1 MLQSAAVVALVV
13 TVVVLWLTLPVP
25 TVDEIRDMVA
35 AFGVWGG
42 LVFVAGY
49 GVASLIPIPKSVVSI
64 AAGLVWGL
72 GYGVLL
78 VTAAS
83 MLGATLAFFIGRG
96 LGQDLLR
103 RVMGDHLRR
112 ADEALSDNG
121 LRALIVL
128 RLIPV
133 LPFTVINYS
142 AGLTRVSR
150 RDYALG
156 TLIGT
161 IPGTVVFVAIG
172 AYGFHL
178 GWPFFAAVAA
188 AAVVGGVVWLL
199 VRRRRAALAAA

>member
-1 MLQSAAVVALVV
+1 MLIVV
-13 TVVVLWLTLPVP
+13 VVVLWLTLPVP
-25 TVDEIRDMVA
+25 SVDEIRDMVA
-35 AFGVWGG
+35 SFGVWGG
-42 LVFVAGY
+42 LVFVVGY
-49 GVASLIPIPKSVVSI
+49 GIASLVPIPKSVVSI

-72 GYGVLL
+72 GLGALL
-78 VTAAS
+78 VTVAS
-83 MLGATLAFFIGRG
+83 MLGATLAFFIGRV

-103 RVMGDHLRR
+103 RILGDHLRR
-112 ADEALSDNG
+112 ADEALSDHG
-121 LRALIVL
+121 LKALILL

-178 GWPFFAAVAA
+178 GWPFFVAVAA
-188 AAVVGGVVWLL
+188 AAAVGGAVWLL
-199 VRRRRAALAAA
+199 VRRRRAATAAA

>member
-1 MLQSAAVVALVV
+1 MLQGAAVVVLLVV
-13 TVVVLWLTLPVP
+13 VVVFWLVLPVP

-35 AFGVWGG
+35 AFGFWGG
-42 LVFVAGY
+42 LVFVVGY
-49 GVASLIPIPKSVVSI
+49 GLASLVPIPKSVVSI

-72 GYGVLL
+72 GLGVLL
-78 VTAAS
+78 VTVAS
-83 MLGATLAFFIGRG
+83 MLGAALAFFIGRG

-103 RVMGDHLRR
+103 RIMGDHLRR
-112 ADEALSDNG
+112 ADEALSDHG
-121 LRALIVL
+121 LKALILL

-188 AAVVGGVVWLL
+188 VAAVGGAAWLL
-199 VRRRRAALAAA
+199 VRRRQAATAAA

>member
-1 MLQSAAVVALVV
+1 MLQGAAVIALVIV
-13 TVVVLWLTLPVP
+13 VVVLWLTLPVP
-25 TVDEIRDMVA
+25 TVDEIRDMVG
-35 AFGVWGG
+35 AFGFWGG

-49 GVASLIPIPKSVVSI
+49 GVASLVPIPKSVVSI

-72 GYGVLL
+72 GLGVLL
-78 VTAAS
+78 VTVAS
-83 MLGATLAFFIGRG
+83 MVGAALAFFIGRG

-103 RVMGDHLRR
+103 RIMGDHLRR
-112 ADEALSDNG
+112 ADEALSDHG
-121 LRALIVL
+121 LRALILL

-178 GWPFFAAVAA
+178 GWPFFVAVAVAA
-188 AAVVGGVVWLL
+188 AVGGAVWLL
-199 VRRRRAALAAA
+199 VRRRRAATAAA

>member
-1 MLQSAAVVALVV
+1 VLQSAAVVALVV

-172 AYGFHL
+172 AYGFNL

>member
-1 MLQSAAVVALVV
+1 MLQGGAVIALLVV
-13 TVVVLWLTLPVP
+13 VVVLWLTLPVP

-35 AFGVWGG
+35 AFGFWGG
-42 LVFVAGY
+42 LVFVVGY
-49 GVASLIPIPKSVVSI
+49 GVASLVPIPKSVVSI

-72 GYGVLL
+72 GLGALL
-78 VTAAS
+78 VTVAS
-83 MLGATLAFFIGRG
+83 MLGAALAFFIGRG

-103 RVMGDHLRR
+103 RIMGDHLRR
-112 ADEALSDNG
+112 ADEALSDHG
-121 LRALIVL
+121 LKALILL

-178 GWPFFAAVAA
+178 GWPFFVAVAA
-188 AAVVGGVVWLL
+188 AAAVGGAVWLL
-199 VRRRRAALAAA
+199 VRRRRAATAAA